1 MNSGK
6 KAVLIH
12 PKDNVAVVL
21 EDIKRGEAIRYW
33 CRRKRYLMVSQ
44 DVIAKG
50 HKVAVRPIFQN
61 SIVKK
66 NGISVGK
73 AIKRIKK
80 GQLVHI
86 DNVASLV
93 R

>member
-1 MNSGK
+1 MNTAK

-21 EDIKRGEAIRYW
+21 EDVGKGEGVLYW
-33 CRRKRYLMVSQ
+33 YRRKRYFVVARDS
-44 DVIAKG
+44 VAKG
-50 HKVAVRPIFQN
+50 HKVALRPIARN
-61 SIVKK
+61 SVVKK
-66 NGISVGK
+66 YGIPIGRAIK
-73 AIKRIKK
+73 AIKR

-86 DNVASLV
+86 DTMVSFV